1 MRFTAL
7 SALAAVSTSILALPI
22 TPSGNSIILGDNTIN
37 RRNPEDDKT
46 NTAELLFTPV
56 VSRWSPSQAK
66 TQGIRGWHDSKS
78 GQQWPSLVLRRQK
91 ALQPL
96 AQEYLRRR
104 PLTLQHSCC
113 RPELQK
119 GLKLPGLKFADDDGN
134 SVVITVV
141 EAGGPEEYEELQG
154 CR

>member
-46 NTAELLFTPV
+46 NTAELLFTP
-56 VSRWSPSQAK
+56 
-66 TQGIRGWHDSKS
+66 
-78 GQQWPSLVLRRQK
+78 
-91 ALQPL
+91 
-96 AQEYLRRR
+96 
-104 PLTLQHSCC
+104 
-113 RPELQK
+113 